1 MRQSLAGSL
10 GATSYP
16 LGLRGNE
23 HDFDP
28 CAREVAADGT
38 VTMKSIGGKKMHTA
52 HKVAWCA
59 KTKAPRD
66 YSKPS
71 RTGGKPYVPIKASG

>member
-10 GATSYP
+10 GTTSDP

-38 VTMKSIGGKKMHTA
+38 VTMKSIGGKKMRTA
-52 HKVAWCA
+52 
-59 KTKAPRD
+59 
-66 YSKPS
+66 
-71 RTGGKPYVPIKASG
+71 